1 MKRQLVSL
9 KGSFYFILN
18 FMPPPLFMH
27 TCVHLN
33 VHLLPLAEDEETVED
48 GLVSF
53 KILEGMKALTI

>member
-1 MKRQLVSL
+1 
-9 KGSFYFILN
+9 
-18 FMPPPLFMH
+18 MH